1 MTDAELQQLVE
12 RISLTSFGKPFQHR
26 AVFNARLKTTGG
38 RYHLDDHHIDINPKM
53 LTAFGE
59 DTLIGII
66 KHELCHYHLHLAGQ
80 SGKHGTP
87 AFKQLLQA
95 VGGSRYAPRLE
106 PPVKRASKRRL
117 VYRCSRCGQL
127 YERQRRINLDRMV
140 CGRCRGRLQLIKK
153 VN

>member
-1 MTDAELQQLVE
+1 MTDAELQKLVE

-53 LTAFGE
+53 LTVFGE

-87 AFKQLLQA
+87 SFKQLLQA

-140 CGRCRGRLQLIKK
+140 CGRCRGRLQLIKE